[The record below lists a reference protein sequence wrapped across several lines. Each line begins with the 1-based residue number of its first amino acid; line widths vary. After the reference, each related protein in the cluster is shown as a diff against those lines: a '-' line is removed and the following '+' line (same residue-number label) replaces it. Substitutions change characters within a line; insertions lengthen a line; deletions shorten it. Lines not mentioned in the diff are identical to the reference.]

1 MPFHHL
7 LYEKN
12 EGVSIIT
19 LNRPKMMNAL
29 SDEMM
34 TELGQLLDQIAN
46 DEDIKVVILTGSE
59 KFFAVGA
66 DINEVTKISSS
77 MDAHGFAT
85 QVQSLLKK
93 LSNLPRPVIA
103 AVSGMAL
110 GGGCEICLACDVRIA
125 AENASF
131 GLPEIKLGI
140 LPGAGGTQRLPRL
153 VGIGRAKEMLF
164 CGDPIDAKEAYRIG
178 LVNKVVPIESLMN
191 EAKKMAMKFATR
203 PPTAVRTIKNLVNAG
218 MNMNLEP
225 ALTHESCCLELLFST
240 EDQKEGMKAFLEKR
254 EPVFK
259 GR

>member
-12 EGVSIIT
+12 EGVGIIT

-34 TELGQLLDQIAN
+34 MELDQLLDQIAS
-46 DEDIKVVILTGSE
+46 DEDIRVLVLTGSE

-66 DINEVTKISSS
+66 DINEVTKIASS
-77 MDAHGFAT
+77 MDAHCFAT
-85 QVQSLLKK
+85 KVQSLLRK

-131 GLPEIKLGI
+131 GLPEIKIGL
-140 LPGAGGTQRLPRL
+140 LSGAGGTQRLPRL
-153 VGIGRAKEMLF
+153 VGIGRAKEMHF

-178 LVNKVVPIESLMN
+178 LVNKVVPLELLMD
-191 EAKKMAMKFATR
+191 EAKKMAKKFARR
-203 PPTAVRTIKNLVNAG
+203 PPAAVRTIKNLVNAG
-218 MNMNLEP
+218 MNMNLES
-225 ALTHESCCLELLFST
+225 ALNLESRGLELLFST
-240 EDQKEGMKAFLEKR
+240 EDQREGVKAFLEKR